1 MSTPARDRAMDDAIV
16 VARHREDVVVGNEII
31 RHSRASRWIHWSV
44 AVTFF
49 LCVFTGMPI
58 WTPVFGWMAP
68 LFGGLSVCRVLHPWF
83 GIAFSIAIIAMFF
96 YWLGDMHLLPSER
109 GWLGPKAFE
118 YMRYQ
123 SDDTDVGKYN
133 GGQKLYFFGVSL
145 GMLGLV
151 LSGLIMWFP
160 ESFPQIVRELS
171 YILHDFTFIV
181 FAASIVGHIYLSTAA
196 EPGTFGSM
204 VRGTVT
210 RQWARLHHPAWFRE
224 VTGEKDRR

>member
-1 MSTPARDRAMDDAIV
+1 MSTPARDRAMDEAIL

-31 RHSRASRWIHWSV
+31 RHSRASRWIHWTV

-49 LCVFTGMPI
+49 LCIFTGMPI
-58 WTPVFGWMAP
+58 WTPVFGWMAY

-83 GIAFSIAIIAMFF
+83 GIAFSVSIIAMFF
-96 YWLGDMHLLPSER
+96 YWLADMRLLPSER

-145 GMLGLV
+145 GMLGLI

-160 ESFPQIVRELS
+160 QSFPQIVRELS
-171 YILHDFTFIV
+171 YLLHDFTFIV
-181 FAASIVGHIYLSTAA
+181 FMVSIVGHIYLSTAA

>member
-1 MSTPARDRAMDDAIV
+1 MDEAIL

-31 RHSRASRWIHWSV
+31 RHSRASRWIHWTV

-49 LCVFTGMPI
+49 LCIFTGMPI
-58 WTPVFGWMAP
+58 WTPVFGWMAY

-83 GIAFSIAIIAMFF
+83 GIAFSVSIIAMFF
-96 YWLGDMHLLPSER
+96 YWLADMRLLPSER

-145 GMLGLV
+145 GMLGLI

-160 ESFPQIVRELS
+160 QSFPQIVRELS
-171 YILHDFTFIV
+171 YLLHDFTFIV
-181 FAASIVGHIYLSTAA
+181 FMVSIVGHIYLSTAA